1 MDRGE
6 ETGRAALRSRGS
18 NCSTF
23 MEGFFSI
30 GSITVMDRVVRKL
43 MVK

>member
-6 ETGRAALRSRGS
+6 KTGRAALRSRGS
-18 NCSTF
+18 DCSTF
-23 MEGFFSI
+23 MEVFFPI
-30 GSITVMDRVVRKL
+30 GSITVMDRVVGKL